1 MGYFILQIAVDRA
14 APQDEMVNSPYLKS
28 SGAASA
34 TGGAGG
40 PIRGSNVSLPGSGY
54 AGIQGS
60 LDFNTGVCHYIQGM
74 LSATVFHFFGLGI
87 ESFKHSRQKSVDQNS
102 IYGLELHIC
111 F

>member
-1 MGYFILQIAVDRA
+1 MA
-14 APQDEMVNSPYLKS
+14 NSPYLKS

-40 PIRGSNVSLPGSGY
+40 PIRGSNASLPGSGY

-74 LSATVFHFFGLGI
+74 LSPTVFYFFWLG
-87 ESFKHSRQKSVDQNS
+87 HR
-102 IYGLELHIC
+102 ELLGCSCILDVTI
-111 F
+111 

>member
-1 MGYFILQIAVDRA
+1 MA
-14 APQDEMVNSPYLKS
+14 NSPYLKS

-40 PIRGSNVSLPGSGY
+40 PIRGSNASLPGSGY

-60 LDFNTGVCHYIQGM
+60 LDFNTGVCHYIQGNVVCHCFLFFWLGHREF
-74 LSATVFHFFGLGI
+74 LSIAGKRVLIRTQHMVLNF
-87 ESFKHSRQKSVDQNS
+87 
-102 IYGLELHIC
+102 IC